1 MRTPA
6 KEKTTARRE
15 NERPSGGMEVR
26 LLGNPEFLWESVFDA
41 RAYGRHYL
49 PAMNS
54 QEALVALNMLPKIG
68 PVRVRRLLEAFGGSP
83 ASILGAAKDR
93 LMRVDSIGEETAKI
107 LHGWQDHA
115 DPGTE
120 IREAAERG
128 ISIVTQEDDDY
139 PAPLLE
145 AYDPPLLLYVWGK
158 LEARDKHAISVVGS
172 RRATHYGTQATKKL
186 SYQIA
191 QAGFTIISGLAR
203 GIDTAAHEAAVAA
216 NGRTIAVLGS
226 GLAKLFPQENLALA
240 EKIASGFGAVV
251 SEFPLHTSPDKQ
263 TFPMRNRIVAA
274 WARAVLVVECP
285 AWSGSLITANLAS
298 EYGKP
303 IFAVPGPIDK
313 PTSAGCNQLIRNGA
327 TLVADAS
334 HLLDDLGQLPFARQ
348 ASIAEPAV
356 ELPELPEEEAA
367 VFAAVT
373 VDESPVDRIIE
384 RSGLPAH
391 VVTATLM
398 KLEMRRLVRAFPGF
412 RYARR

>member
-1 MRTPA
+1 M
-6 KEKTTARRE
+6 
-15 NERPSGGMEVR
+15 GGPGGAFR
-26 LLGNPEFLWESVFDA
+26 LFLFDA
-41 RAYGRHYL
+41 TATYRQSPPHMTSL
-49 PAMNS
+49 
-54 QEALVALNMLPKIG
+54 EALVALNMLPKIG
-68 PVRVRRLLEAFGGSP
+68 PVRVRRLLLAFGDNP

-93 LMRVDSIGEETAKI
+93 LMRVDGIGEETAKI

-128 ISIVTQEDDDY
+128 ISIVTQQDEDY

-145 AYDPPLLLYVWGK
+145 SYDPPLLLYVWGK
-158 LEARDKHAISVVGS
+158 LEPRDKHAISVVGS
-172 RRATHYGTQATKKL
+172 RRATHYGMQATKKL

-226 GLAKLFPQENLALA
+226 GLAKLFPPENLALA
-240 EKIASGFGAVV
+240 EKIASGCGAVV

-313 PTSAGCNQLIRNGA
+313 PTSAGCNQLIRDGA

-334 HLLDDLGQLPFARQ
+334 HLLDDLGELPFARK
-348 ASIAEPAV
+348 AGIAEPAA
-356 ELPELPEEEAA
+356 EIPELPEEEAA
-367 VFAAVT
+367 VFAAVM

>member
-1 MRTPA
+1 MT
-6 KEKTTARRE
+6 
-15 NERPSGGMEVR
+15 
-26 LLGNPEFLWESVFDA
+26 
-41 RAYGRHYL
+41 
-49 PAMNS
+49 S

-68 PVRVRRLLEAFGGSP
+68 PVRVRRLLEAFGASP
-83 ASILGAAKDR
+83 ASILGAGKDR
-93 LMRVDSIGEETAKI
+93 LMRVDGIGEETAKI

-115 DPGTE
+115 DPVTE

-128 ISIVTQEDDDY
+128 ISIITQEDEDY

-172 RRATHYGTQATKKL
+172 RRATHYGMQATKKL

-226 GLAKLFPQENLALA
+226 GLAKLFPPENLALA

-313 PTSAGCNQLIRNGA
+313 PTSAGCNQLIRDGA

-334 HLLDDLGQLPFARQ
+334 HLLDDLGELPFNRK
-348 ASIAEPAV
+348 ASAAEPAA
-356 ELPELPEEEAA
+356 EIPELPEEEAA
-367 VFAAVT
+367 VFAAVM
-373 VDESPVDRIIE
+373 VDESPVDLIIE

>member
-1 MRTPA
+1 MTH
-6 KEKTTARRE
+6 RE
-15 NERPSGGMEVR
+15 
-26 LLGNPEFLWESVFDA
+26 A
-41 RAYGRHYL
+41 I
-49 PAMNS
+49 
-54 QEALVALNMLPKIG
+54 VALNLLPKIG
-68 PVRVRRLLEAFGGSP
+68 PVRVRRLLEAFGDNP
-83 ASILGAAKDR
+83 AAILGAPKDR
-93 LMRVDSIGEETAKI
+93 LMRVDGIGEETAKI

-115 DPGTE
+115 DPLAE
-120 IREAAERG
+120 IREATERG
-128 ISIVTQEDDDY
+128 ISIVTQEDTDY
-139 PAPLLE
+139 PAPLRD

-158 LEARDKHAISVVGS
+158 LEARDRHAISVVGS
-172 RRATHYGTQATKKL
+172 RRATLYGKQATKKL
-186 SYQIA
+186 SYQLA
-191 QAGFTIISGLAR
+191 QSGFTIISGLAR

-226 GLAKLFPQENLALA
+226 GLGKLFPPENLALA
-240 EKIASGFGAVV
+240 ERIANGHGAVV
-251 SEFPLHTSPDKQ
+251 SEFSIHTSPDKQ

-313 PTSAGCNQLIRNGA
+313 PTSDGCNQLIRDGA

-334 HLLDDLGQLPFARQ
+334 HILDDLGELPFARP
-348 ASIAEPAV
+348 ASVKEEATD
-356 ELPELPEEEAA
+356 LPELPEEEAA
-367 VFAAVT
+367 VFSAVT
-373 VDESPVDRIIE
+373 ADEAPVDRIIE

>member
-1 MRTPA
+1 M
-6 KEKTTARRE
+6 TA
-15 NERPSGGMEVR
+15 
-26 LLGNPEFLWESVFDA
+26 
-41 RAYGRHYL
+41 
-49 PAMNS
+49 

-68 PVRVRRLLEAFGGSP
+68 PVRVRRLLEAFGDNP
-83 ASILGAAKDR
+83 AAILGAAKDR

-107 LHGWQDHA
+107 LHAWQDHA
-115 DPGTE
+115 DPATE
-120 IREAAERG
+120 LREAAERG
-128 ISIVTQEDDDY
+128 IAIVTQDDADY
-139 PAPLLE
+139 PSPLRE

-158 LEARDKHAISVVGS
+158 LEARDKHAISIVGS

-186 SYQIA
+186 AYQIA

-313 PTSAGCNQLIRNGA
+313 PTSAGCNQLIRDGA

-334 HLLDDLGQLPFARQ
+334 HLLDDLGELPFARQ
-348 ASIAEPAV
+348 ATSAQPAADI
-356 ELPELPEEEAA
+356 PELPEEEAA

-373 VDESPVDRIIE
+373 TDESAVDRIIE

-391 VVTATLM
+391 VVTANLM

>member
-1 MRTPA
+1 MT
-6 KEKTTARRE
+6 
-15 NERPSGGMEVR
+15 
-26 LLGNPEFLWESVFDA
+26 
-41 RAYGRHYL
+41 
-49 PAMNS
+49 S

-68 PVRVRRLLEAFGGSP
+68 PVRVRRLLETFGNP
-83 ASILGAAKDR
+83 ASILAAAKDR
-93 LMRVDSIGEETAKI
+93 LMQVDGIGEETAKI
-107 LHGWQDHA
+107 LHAWQDHA
-115 DPGTE
+115 DPTAE
-120 IREAAERG
+120 MREATQRG
-128 ISIVTQEDDDY
+128 ISIVTQEDEDY
-139 PAPLLE
+139 PAPLRE
-145 AYDPPLLLYVWGK
+145 SYDPPLLLYVWGK
-158 LEARDKHAISVVGS
+158 LEPRDKHAISVVGS
-172 RRATHYGTQATKKL
+172 RRATIYGSQATKKL

-251 SEFPLHTSPDKQ
+251 SEFPLNTSPDKQ

-313 PTSAGCNQLIRNGA
+313 PTSAGCNQLIRDGA

-348 ASIAEPAV
+348 ASHTEPAA
-356 ELPELPEEEAA
+356 EIPELPEEEAA

-373 VDESPVDRIIE
+373 EAESPVDMIIE

-391 VVTATLM
+391 VVTANLM
-398 KLEMRRLVRAFPGF
+398 KLEMLRLVRAFPGF